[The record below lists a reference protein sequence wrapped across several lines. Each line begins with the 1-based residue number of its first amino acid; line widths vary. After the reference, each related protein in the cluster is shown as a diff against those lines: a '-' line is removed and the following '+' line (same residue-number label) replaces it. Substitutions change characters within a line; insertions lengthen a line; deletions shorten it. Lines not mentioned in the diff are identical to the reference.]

1 MGDSVALVSA
11 PGAAGVSVNGGTAV
25 TDWRGY
31 AVVPYLTD
39 YTRNSVGVDP
49 STLPENVDLT
59 DQPQCIPDQRR
70 CRQSKLCDPGGLS
83 GADDA

>member
-49 STLPENVDLT
+49 SLTGKCRPHT
-59 DQPQCIPDQRR
+59 DQPQCIPDQGAVV
-70 CRQSKLCDPGGLS
+70 SKLCGPGELS
-83 GADDA
+83 DC